1 MQPESEMMQRGR
13 FITVEGGE
21 GVGKSTN
28 ISFIRD
34 LLEQDGHSVVVSREP
49 GGTALSEQIRSL
61 LLDATQTDMS
71 AMTELLLIFAARAQH
86 LDERIL
92 PALASGQWVLC
103 DRFTDAT
110 YAYQGGGRGFDETL
124 IAQLETLVQGE
135 LRPDLTLV
143 LDIDPE
149 EGMARARERAA
160 LDRFEQEKL
169 AFFAR
174 VRDNYRRRAEASER
188 HVLIDASQPLSEVQ
202 SGIRCQLQKFLERT
216 RQKVSS

>member
-1 MQPESEMMQRGR
+1 MTQRGR

-34 LLEQDGHSVVVSREP
+34 LLEQEGHSVVVSREP
-49 GGTALSEQIRSL
+49 GGTALSEQIRGL

-86 LDERIL
+86 LHERIL

-124 IAQLETLVQGE
+124 IAQLEALVQGE

-149 EGMARARERAA
+149 QGIARARERAA

-174 VRDNYRRRAEASER
+174 VRDNYRRRAETSER
-188 HVLIDASQPLSEVQ
+188 HVLIDASQPLSSVQ

-216 RQKVSS
+216 RQEVSS